1 MPDEQ
6 LLGHARTSGHDVN
19 ERTSFDSLL
28 SSPDAIADDD
38 FDDGSSKPK
47 RPSLPATNIS
57 TIARR
62 PSVLDDDEQQSLST
76 AAADNAAAKTKDE
89 PVTWMSLPKKGQL
102 AVLTIARLSEPL
114 SERSLAAYM
123 FYQLRWFDP
132 SAPDSTIAS
141 QGGLLTAA
149 FAAAQFFT
157 AVWWGRAADTPWI
170 GRKKVLLIGLTGTAI
185 ASIGVGFSKTFYQA
199 FFCRALAGA
208 LNGNIGVMRTM
219 LSEIIKEKRYQSRA
233 FLLLPMCFNI
243 GVVIGPILGG
253 FLADPISAFPDVF
266 GPGSTVGGKNGVG
279 WMTAYP
285 YALPNLF
292 SGVFILISAM
302 SVVFGLDETHEALRH
317 KPDYG
322 RKIGK
327 LIARLVCRQQRDTEG
342 YSQVATDETEMQ
354 LTPITP
360 STPGQHV
367 FPRSVP
373 DPERETHVTPTTL
386 PPKSTPP
393 KSPFRQI
400 LTRNVLLT
408 LTAHHL
414 LALHVS
420 AFNALIFLLLP
431 APHSQNKTHHFP
443 SLHWTGGLGLTQE
456 KVGLAMAILGIIG
469 LPLQILLYPPL
480 NTKLG
485 TLPGYRTF
493 LPFSIIAY
501 IALPFLV
508 LVPERPAWLVW
519 VLLSL
524 VLASQVLSRT
534 FALTGTVI
542 LVNNSSPS
550 PATLGTV
557 HGVAQ
562 SASSAARMLGPTVG
576 GWLLG
581 LGLKGNFVGGVWWG
595 MAGVA
600 CANWGLL
607 WVIWEGDG
615 RGGRA

>member
-1 MPDEQ
+1 
-6 LLGHARTSGHDVN
+6 
-19 ERTSFDSLL
+19 
-28 SSPDAIADDD
+28 
-38 FDDGSSKPK
+38 
-47 RPSLPATNIS
+47 
-57 TIARR
+57 
-62 PSVLDDDEQQSLST
+62 
-76 AAADNAAAKTKDE
+76 
-89 PVTWMSLPKKGQL
+89 
-102 AVLTIARLSEPL
+102 
-114 SERSLAAYM
+114 
-123 FYQLRWFDP
+123 
-132 SAPDSTIAS
+132 
-141 QGGLLTAA
+141 
-149 FAAAQFFT
+149 
-157 AVWWGRAADTPWI
+157 
-170 GRKKVLLIGLTGTAI
+170 
-185 ASIGVGFSKTFYQA
+185 
-199 FFCRALAGA
+199 
-208 LNGNIGVMRTM
+208 M

-253 FLADPISAFPDVF
+253 FLADPISSFPQVF
-266 GPGSTVGGKNGVG
+266 GPGSNLGGKDGVR

-292 SGVFILISAM
+292 SGIFILISAM

-322 RKIGK
+322 RKIGG
-327 LIARLVCRQQRDTEG
+327 IITRFVCRSGHDTEG
-342 YSQVATDETEMQ
+342 YAVVATDETEMQ
-354 LTPITP
+354 PTPITP
-360 STPGQHV
+360 SAPSQHV

-373 DPERETHVTPTTL
+373 DPERQTL
-386 PPKSTPP
+386 PPTPLP
-393 KSPFRQI
+393 TPSLKSPFRRI

-431 APHSQNKTHHFP
+431 APYSPNTAHHFP

-493 LPFSIIAY
+493 LPFSILAY

-508 LVPERPAWLVW
+508 LLPEQPAWRVW
-519 VLLSL
+519 MFLSL
-524 VLASQVLSRT
+524 VLGSQVLSRT

-542 LVNNSSPS
+542 LVNNSAPG
-550 PATLGTV
+550 PEVLGTV

-562 SASSAARMLGPTVG
+562 SVSSAARMLGPTVG

-581 LGLKGNFVGGVWWG
+581 WGLKGNFVGGVWWG
-595 MAGVA
+595 MAGIAGV
-600 CANWGLL
+600 NWGLL
-607 WVIWEGDG
+607 WLIWEGDG
-615 RGGRA
+615 LGGKA